1 MARKTLR
8 RIGLLGVTAG
18 ICAAAVI
25 IWFRGDL
32 LAIRQLQSDG
42 LSLETSAE
50 LTAPEVVEA
59 RLLAV
64 GLHPTGLLSDLGVD
78 DHMERLASDEVTSEV
93 LLQYADA
100 IEALSQRSL
109 GKGQALPPTLW
120 DVTTPALRESGWTVY
135 SLTIALASKEGEV
148 HTDLLT
154 NAYTAYLRTRP
165 NALEGALSL
174 LPLARAYVEALPEA
188 ARAERDLYA
197 KTDGEAT
204 LLIWQALLSGTSRHN
219 PLTHKPLWSHGYVGH
234 FSVPH
239 IHQYATDKGALQS
252 EIWGVEGFDTT
263 FVGAA
268 SNNNQVEHLGISALL
283 QGVAGVP
290 GALLNAVEAL
300 EVMVDHEDPAAA
312 NADRA
317 LNRVVQEILVPKVED
332 NPTEITEALR
342 AALQ

>member
-1 MARKTLR
+1 MPRKTLQLL
-8 RIGLLGVTAG
+8 GLLCVASA
-18 ICAAAVI
+18 ISAAALVL
-25 IWFRGDL
+25 FRGDL
-32 LAIRQLQSDG
+32 LIIRQMESDG
-42 LSLETSAE
+42 VGPESSTE
-50 LTAPEVVEA
+50 LIAPEAIEA

-78 DHMERLASDEVTSEV
+78 DHLAWLANNEVSSEE
-93 LLQYADA
+93 LMQYADA
-100 IEALSQRSL
+100 IEALSLRSASN
-109 GKGQALPPTLW
+109 GQPLPPTLW
-120 DVTTPALRESGWTVY
+120 DVTTEALRKSGWTVY
-135 SLTIALASKEGEV
+135 SLTTALASNDGDV
-148 HTDLLT
+148 HVDLLS
-154 NAYTAYLRTRP
+154 NSYAAYLQTQP
-165 NALEGALSL
+165 NALEGALAL
-174 LPLARAYVEALPEA
+174 LPLARAYVQALPEE
-188 ARAERDLYA
+188 ARAERAAYA
-197 KTDGEAT
+197 KTEGEAT

-219 PLTHKPLWSHGYVGH
+219 PLTHKLLWSHGYVGH

-239 IHQYATDKGALQS
+239 IHQNATGKGAFQS
-252 EIWGVEGFDTT
+252 EIWGVEGFSMM

-332 NPTEITEALR
+332 NPTKITQALR